1 MWLSDTKVE
10 LSISLLIMP
19 LSISGCISGCISA
32 AARMGISMV
41 SVRMHS
47 RREPKRG
54 VGRGAIMSG
63 PQRVHQSTYTTGAF
77 SPEMDST

>member
-19 LSISGCISGCISA
+19 LSISGCISA